1 MLSKLGKWHGK
12 CTYKIILKKIWHAL
26 SFRLVLGMT
35 EKEIQDRI
43 EELTQVIRETN
54 CTNTMTNAQL
64 SINGL
69 KLKLK
74 EIQG

>member
-1 MLSKLGKWHGK
+1 
-12 CTYKIILKKIWHAL
+12 
-26 SFRLVLGMT
+26 VLGMT

-74 EIQG
+74 EIQE